1 MVGNQAGT
9 SQRPPVLSG
18 ELTQLHR
25 KAIQRLLDSLNLETS
40 VPEDLQTSEKQLRL
54 LDELA
59 TQRLLDAGG
68 QGVNV
73 RRKVLYEEALT
84 R

>member
-18 ELTQLHR
+18 ELTRLRH
-25 KAIQRLLDSLNLETS
+25 KAIQRLLNSPNLETS

-59 TQRLLDAGG
+59 TERLLDAGG
-68 QGVNV
+68 QGVDV
-73 RRKVLYEEALT
+73 RRKVVCKEALT

>member
-9 SQRPPVLSG
+9 SQRPLVLSG
-18 ELTQLHR
+18 ELTRLHH
-25 KAIQRLLDSLNLETS
+25 KAIQQLLDFPNLETS

-54 LDELA
+54 LDEMA
-59 TQRLLDAGG
+59 TERLLDAGG
-68 QGVNV
+68 QGVDV

>member
-9 SQRPPVLSG
+9 SQRPLVLSG
-18 ELTQLHR
+18 ELTRLHH
-25 KAIQRLLDSLNLETS
+25 KAIQQLLDFPNLETS

-59 TQRLLDAGG
+59 TERLLDAGG
-68 QGVNV
+68 QGVDV
-73 RRKVLYEEALT
+73 RRKVLYEEALA

>member
-9 SQRPPVLSG
+9 SQRPLVLSG
-18 ELTQLHR
+18 ELTRLHH
-25 KAIQRLLDSLNLETS
+25 KAIQQLLDFPNLETS
-40 VPEDLQTSEKQLRL
+40 VPEGLQTSEKQLRL

-59 TQRLLDAGG
+59 TERLLDAGG
-68 QGVNV
+68 QGVDV